1 MTRSERQTLLR
12 HMRVPAITLLVLLAL
27 LVTNVFLGATL
38 PFHGA
43 YIVEGVVTL
52 CMVLTVLLVSMEII
66 HEPPLIRLFSA
77 VGFFWVAIMFG
88 MTMVD
93 YLSR

>member
-1 MTRSERQTLLR
+1 MTGNERRLLLR
-12 HMRVPAITLLVLLAL
+12 RMRTPAITFVVLLL
-27 LVTNVFLGATL
+27 LLCINVVLGATL
-38 PFHGA
+38 PFRGA
-43 YIVEGVVTL
+43 YIVEAAITV

-77 VGFFWVAIMFG
+77 VGFFWVTIMFG
-88 MTMVD
+88 MTLVD